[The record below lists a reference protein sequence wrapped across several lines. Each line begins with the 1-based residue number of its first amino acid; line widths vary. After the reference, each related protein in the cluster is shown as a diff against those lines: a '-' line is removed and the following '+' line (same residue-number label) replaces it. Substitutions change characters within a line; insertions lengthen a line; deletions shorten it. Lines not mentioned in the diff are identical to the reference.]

1 MNIISSSVETNE
13 YKLLNVRSLDFIY
26 AFMKLKILDYLGFQ
40 KYLEETGY
48 DFLDLEFINKYHE
61 LELYITI
68 KNFDNNIKPLKEL
81 KELQL
86 LREQKINEIKKGTK
100 IKLNLLNDEM
110 NDILEDLE
118 FELKRGT
125 LKNRYF
131 TKLNSHEDEIK
142 LRLAAK
148 EEINETERLKEEVTN
163 NKDTLSS
170 IDNEILKLLT
180 VLKYEEED
188 ILHDTMTSESELT
201 RLGIPPIQIDNIKN
215 SILPFWK

>member
-1 MNIISSSVETNE
+1 M
-13 YKLLNVRSLDFIY
+13 
-26 AFMKLKILDYLGFQ
+26 
-40 KYLEETGY
+40 
-48 DFLDLEFINKYHE
+48 
-61 LELYITI
+61 
-68 KNFDNNIKPLKEL
+68 
-81 KELQL
+81 

-110 NDILEDLE
+110 NDILDDLE
-118 FELKRGT
+118 FELKHGT

-131 TKLNSHEDEIK
+131 KKLNSHEDEIK
-142 LRLAAK
+142 WRLAGK
-148 EEINETERLKEEVTN
+148 EEINETERLKEEVIN

-188 ILHDTMTSESELT
+188 ILHDIMRSESELT

-215 SILPFWK
+215 SILSFWK

>member
-188 ILHDTMTSESELT
+188 ILHDIMRSESELT
-201 RLGIPPIQIDNIKN
+201 RLGMPPIQIDNIKN
-215 SILPFWK
+215 SILPF

>member
-1 MNIISSSVETNE
+1 M
-13 YKLLNVRSLDFIY
+13 
-26 AFMKLKILDYLGFQ
+26 
-40 KYLEETGY
+40 
-48 DFLDLEFINKYHE
+48 
-61 LELYITI
+61 
-68 KNFDNNIKPLKEL
+68 
-81 KELQL
+81 

-118 FELKRGT
+118 FEIKHGT

-131 TKLNSHEDEIK
+131 KKLNNHEDEIK
-142 LRLAAK
+142 LRLAGK
-148 EEINETERLKEEVTN
+148 EEINETERLKEEVIN

-188 ILHDTMTSESELT
+188 ILHDIMRSESELT
-201 RLGIPPIQIDNIKN
+201 RLGMPPIQIDNIKN

>member
-1 MNIISSSVETNE
+1 M
-13 YKLLNVRSLDFIY
+13 
-26 AFMKLKILDYLGFQ
+26 
-40 KYLEETGY
+40 
-48 DFLDLEFINKYHE
+48 
-61 LELYITI
+61 
-68 KNFDNNIKPLKEL
+68 
-81 KELQL
+81 

-100 IKLNLLNDEM
+100 IKLNRLNDKT

-148 EEINETERLKEEVTN
+148 EEIDETEILKEEVIN

-188 ILHDTMTSESELT
+188 ILHDIMRSESELT

-215 SILPFWK
+215 SILSFWK

>member
-1 MNIISSSVETNE
+1 M
-13 YKLLNVRSLDFIY
+13 
-26 AFMKLKILDYLGFQ
+26 
-40 KYLEETGY
+40 
-48 DFLDLEFINKYHE
+48 
-61 LELYITI
+61 
-68 KNFDNNIKPLKEL
+68 
-81 KELQL
+81 

-188 ILHDTMTSESELT
+188 ILHDIMRSESELT

-215 SILPFWK
+215 SILSFWK

>member
-1 MNIISSSVETNE
+1 MNIISSSVEINE

-188 ILHDTMTSESELT
+188 ILHDIMRSESELT
-201 RLGIPPIQIDNIKN
+201 RLGMPPIQIDNIKN
-215 SILPFWK
+215 SILPF

>member
-1 MNIISSSVETNE
+1 M
-13 YKLLNVRSLDFIY
+13 
-26 AFMKLKILDYLGFQ
+26 
-40 KYLEETGY
+40 
-48 DFLDLEFINKYHE
+48 
-61 LELYITI
+61 
-68 KNFDNNIKPLKEL
+68 
-81 KELQL
+81 

-188 ILHDTMTSESELT
+188 ILHDIMRSESELT
-201 RLGIPPIQIDNIKN
+201 RLGMPPIQIDNIKN
-215 SILPFWK
+215 SILPF

>member
-1 MNIISSSVETNE
+1 M
-13 YKLLNVRSLDFIY
+13 
-26 AFMKLKILDYLGFQ
+26 
-40 KYLEETGY
+40 
-48 DFLDLEFINKYHE
+48 
-61 LELYITI
+61 
-68 KNFDNNIKPLKEL
+68 
-81 KELQL
+81 

-118 FELKRGT
+118 FELKHGT

-131 TKLNSHEDEIK
+131 KKLNSHEDEIK
-142 LRLAAK
+142 LRLAGK
-148 EEINETERLKEEVTN
+148 EEINETERLKEEVIN

-188 ILHDTMTSESELT
+188 ILHDIMRSESELT

-215 SILPFWK
+215 SILSF

>member
-1 MNIISSSVETNE
+1 M
-13 YKLLNVRSLDFIY
+13 
-26 AFMKLKILDYLGFQ
+26 
-40 KYLEETGY
+40 
-48 DFLDLEFINKYHE
+48 
-61 LELYITI
+61 
-68 KNFDNNIKPLKEL
+68 
-81 KELQL
+81 

-118 FELKRGT
+118 FELKHGT

-131 TKLNSHEDEIK
+131 KKLNSHEDEIK
-142 LRLAAK
+142 WRLAGK
-148 EEINETERLKEEVTN
+148 EEINETERLKEEVIN

-188 ILHDTMTSESELT
+188 ILHDIMRSESELT

-215 SILPFWK
+215 SILSFWK